1 MGKLAD
7 IYRLYSLCMTYI
19 GELTDIYGLY
29 FSCTPS
35 IGKLTDIYRLY
46 LFPPSMGKLTDIY
59 GVYFLCTTYI
69 GKLADIYRL
78 YFSRTP
84 SMGELTDIYRIHIF
98 LFISLMLFLN
108 YRNVL
113 FFLAFSTFI
122 LQLPFLHNKKCDVQF
137 YTSHFLIIVS
147 IYTIIFYKIRKII
160 S

>member
-1 MGKLAD
+1 MGKLTD
-7 IYRLYSLCMTYI
+7 IYRLCSLYTPLI

-29 FSCTPS
+29 LLCTLF
-35 IGKLTDIYRLY
+35 IGKLSDIYRLCLY
-46 LFPPSMGKLTDIY
+46 TPFMGKLADIY
-59 GVYFLCTTYI
+59 GIYFLCTTYI

-78 YFSRTP
+78 YFSRPP
-84 SMGELTDIYRIHIF
+84 SMSELTDIYRIHIF

-122 LQLPFLHNKKCDVQF
+122 LQLPFLHNKKCDVHF

-147 IYTIIFYKIRKII
+147 IYTIIF
-160 S
+160 